1 MPAANDFS
9 RFSKGLTTPGD
20 RFWTIT
26 PDDGN
31 DLAFVTRAINVSV
44 SGPVKVTTAMGDTV
58 TIQVSAGAAFP
69 GMFSRIWATGTNAGV
84 IVGIR

>member
-1 MPAANDFS
+1 MPASNDFS
-9 RFSKGLTTPGD
+9 RLSKGLTAPGD

-26 PDDGN
+26 PDDAN

-44 SGPVKVTTAMGDTV
+44 SGPVKVTTAAGDTV
-58 TIQVSAGAAFP
+58 TIQVSAGTAFP
-69 GMFSRIWATGTNAGV
+69 GMFARIWATGTTAGT